1 MNRLTPYKRITVL
14 RCLCEG
20 TSINSTVRLTG
31 VSKPTI
37 LKLLASVGEVCR
49 EYQDRVLRNLSC
61 QRLQVDEIWSFC
73 YAKQANVPEAMRGV
87 FGYGD
92 VWTWTAIDAQTKLV
106 PCWFVGLRTA
116 DFAQAF
122 IADLKSRLK
131 DRAQL
136 TSDGLKLYVTA
147 VSDNFGTEV
156 DYAQLE
162 KYYGAPEKPQP
173 GKLYPV
179 AQCLGARKVERIG
192 NPDPKHISTSFV
204 ERQNLTMRMGMRR
217 FTRSTNAFSKK
228 VENHIHAISLY
239 FMYYN
244 FCRIHQTL
252 RITPAMAAGVTSR
265 VWDLEDIVALLEKS
279 EK

>member
-1 MNRLTPYKRITVL
+1 MNKLTPYKRIAVL

-20 TSINSTVRLTG
+20 TSVNSTVRLTG

-37 LKLLASVGEVCR
+37 LKLLAAVGVVCL
-49 EYQDRVLRNLSC
+49 EYQDRVFRNLSC
-61 QRLQVDEIWSFC
+61 QRLQLDEIWSFC
-73 YAKQANVPEAMRGV
+73 YAKQANVPEKMRGV

-106 PCWFVGLRTA
+106 PCWVVGLRTA

-156 DYAQLE
+156 DFAQLE
-162 KYYGAPEKPQP
+162 KYYGTPEKIQP

-179 AQCLGARKVERIG
+179 SECIGSRKVERIG
-192 NPDPKHISTSFV
+192 NPDRKHISTSFV
-204 ERQNLTMRMGMRR
+204 ERQNLTMRMVMRR

-228 VENHIHAISLY
+228 IENHVHAISLY

-265 VWDLEDIVALLEKS
+265 LWDLEDVVSLLEPT

>member
-1 MNRLTPYKRITVL
+1 MNRLTPDKRIAVL

-20 TSINSTVRLTG
+20 NSVNSTVRLTG

-37 LKLLASVGEVCR
+37 LKLLAAVGVVCL
-49 EYQDRVLRNLSC
+49 EYQDRVFHNLSC
-61 QRLQVDEIWSFC
+61 QRLQLDEIWSFC
-73 YAKQANVPEAMRGV
+73 YAKQGNVPEEMRGV

-106 PCWFVGLRTA
+106 PCWLVGLRTTEYA
-116 DFAQAF
+116 ESF
-122 IADLKSRLK
+122 ISGLKSRLK

-136 TSDGLKLYVTA
+136 TTDGLRLYVSA
-147 VSDNFGTEV
+147 VRNNFGIEV

-162 KYYGAPEKPQP
+162 KYYGAPEKIQP

-179 AQCLGARKVERIG
+179 SECVGTRKVERIG
-192 NPDPKHISTSFV
+192 TPDPKHISTSFV
-204 ERQNLTMRMGMRR
+204 ERQNLTMRMQMRR
-217 FTRSTNAFSKK
+217 FTRSTNGFSKK
-228 VENHIHAISLY
+228 IENHIHAISLY

-265 VWDLEDIVALLEKS
+265 LWGLEDIMTMLEQS